1 MKKGVYIS
9 YTQIITTNCYLT
21 FLVVLALPVPPVII
35 RESIIGVLLIV
46 VLALPVPPVIIRDYV
61 SYCFIGN
68 FFNNGEEISTK
79 TSVIA

>member
-35 RESIIGVLLIV
+35 SARMRLIVRSV
-46 VLALPVPPVIIRDYV
+46 VLALPVPPVIIPSSAGKKAHAV
-61 SYCFIGN
+61 VLALPVPPVII
-68 FFNNGEEISTK
+68 FNNFG
-79 TSVIA
+79 